1 MKKQLI
7 LMLTMLLV
15 TIAATA
21 QITKMS
27 GTVVSDDDG
36 LPIYGATVTV
46 TGTQTIAI
54 TDIDG
59 KFTLNGLTAKDKT
72 ITVTFVGMAPQTVK
86 IAPEVTVVMVPADAD
101 LDEVMVI
108 AFGKQKREAFTG
120 SASVVDAAQIERL
133 QVTNPI
139 EALNGNVTGMSMIE
153 SNSFTSDPTINI
165 RGLSSINASNSPLIV
180 LDGLPY
186 NGYWNDINPADVAS
200 ITVLKDAAS
209 NALYGARGANGV
221 ILITTKAAQR
231 GKTKVTIEA
240 KWGANSNA
248 RVDYNTISDP
258 GQYYEAHYA
267 ALRNYYINGQ
277 NMSAAAAHQQANNV
291 LTGPYANGGLGYNVF
306 AVPNGEYLIGS
317 NGKLNP
323 NATLGNRVAYN
334 GNIYTLLPDDWSKA
348 GLRTG
353 FREEYNVRL
362 TGGNNQFSFLS
373 SLGYLKEDGLAYN
386 NDIERLT
393 ARLKAEYQ
401 AYSFLKIGA
410 NAGYNHTHTNS
421 AGSVFSVPVSIA
433 PIYPLYVRDGEGNIL
448 TDNHGRVFDYG
459 AGNNA
464 GMFRPV
470 DNNGNYI
477 QDDLLDV
484 ASNSSNA
491 FNIQGYANFDFLKH
505 FRLTVNGSVY
515 ITENR
520 MRSAY
525 NPYYGYSSTTGGST
539 EISHY
544 RTTDYNYQQLLSYT
558 NSFGLHNIDIL
569 LGHEYSRNQQTGLEA
584 SKNKIAMFE
593 TNIELNG
600 AIIDGSMS
608 SYITNY
614 NVEGYFLRAQ
624 YDYDNRIFGSLSFRR
639 DGSSR
644 FHPDHR
650 WGNFWSLGAAWILTR
665 ESWFPK
671 ATWLDMLKVKASYGE
686 QGNDGIGNYRY
697 VDTYT
702 IKNSDGEVA
711 FVFNNK
717 GNPNITWETVGSF
730 NAGFEADL
738 FNSRLNID
746 LEGYVR
752 TTRNML
758 MWLTVPV
765 SLGYEGYYDNIGN
778 MRNSG
783 LELSISGDIIA
794 SRNFAWNLGINFTW
808 EKNRITYLPESKRS
822 LVVDG
827 HGGYSDGSVFYG
839 EGLPM
844 RTWYLKEYAG
854 VSSEGEA
861 LFYKTVNGEKVT
873 TTNYEDATYYNCG
886 SALPDMFGG
895 ITTSLRIYDFD
906 LNVQFN
912 YSIGGKKFDSN
923 YQFLMTPPWS
933 SLTGNP
939 LHQDVFNSWS
949 LTNQSSDIPR
959 WQYNDDE
966 SALSS
971 SRWLTNASFIS
982 LRNISVGYNFPKSIT
997 SRLKME
1003 KMRLFVSADNIYYW
1017 SHRKG
1022 FDPRM
1027 GTYYGNYNS
1036 DSGYSFPRRTIS
1048 GGIQINF

>member
-1 MKKQLI
+1 VR
-7 LMLTMLLV
+7 LTGGNNQFSFLSSLGYL
-15 TIAATA
+15 
-21 QITKMS
+21 KE
-27 GTVVSDDDG
+27 DG
-36 LPIYGATVTV
+36 LA
-46 TGTQTIAI
+46 
-54 TDIDG
+54 
-59 KFTLNGLTAKDKT
+59 
-72 ITVTFVGMAPQTVK
+72 
-86 IAPEVTVVMVPADAD
+86 
-101 LDEVMVI
+101 
-108 AFGKQKREAFTG
+108 
-120 SASVVDAAQIERL
+120 
-133 QVTNPI
+133 
-139 EALNGNVTGMSMIE
+139 
-153 SNSFTSDPTINI
+153 
-165 RGLSSINASNSPLIV
+165 
-180 LDGLPY
+180 
-186 NGYWNDINPADVAS
+186 
-200 ITVLKDAAS
+200 
-209 NALYGARGANGV
+209 
-221 ILITTKAAQR
+221 
-231 GKTKVTIEA
+231 
-240 KWGANSNA
+240 
-248 RVDYNTISDP
+248 
-258 GQYYEAHYA
+258 
-267 ALRNYYINGQ
+267 GQ
-277 NMSAAAAHQQANNV
+277 NMSAAAAHQQANSV
-291 LTGPYANGGLGYNVF
+291 LTGPFANGGLGYNVF

-421 AGSVFSVPVSIA
+421 ADNVFSVPVSIA

-448 TDNHGRVFDYG
+448 TDNHGRVYDYG
-459 AGNNA
+459 SGNNA
-464 GMFRPV
+464 GMMRPV
-470 DNNGNYI
+470 DTNGNYI

-525 NPYYGYSSTTGGST
+525 NPYYGYTATTGGST

-544 RTTDYNYQQLLSYT
+544 RTSDYNYQQLLSYT
-558 NSFGLHNIDIL
+558 NSFGLNNIDIL
-569 LGHEYSRNQQTGLEA
+569 LGHEYSRSQQTSLKA

-624 YDYDNRIFGSLSFRR
+624 YDYDNRIFGSFSFRR

-671 ATWLDMLKVKASYGE
+671 TTWLDMLKVKASYGE

-702 IKNSDGEVA
+702 IKNSDGEIA

-808 EKNRITYLPESKRS
+808 EKHRIPCLPESKRS

-827 HGGYSDGSVFYG
+827 YGGYADG
-839 EGLPM
+839 
-844 RTWYLKEYAG
+844 
-854 VSSEGEA
+854 
-861 LFYKTVNGEKVT
+861 
-873 TTNYEDATYYNCG
+873 
-886 SALPDMFGG
+886 
-895 ITTSLRIYDFD
+895 
-906 LNVQFN
+906 
-912 YSIGGKKFDSN
+912 
-923 YQFLMTPPWS
+923 
-933 SLTGNP
+933 
-939 LHQDVFNSWS
+939 
-949 LTNQSSDIPR
+949 
-959 WQYNDDE
+959 
-966 SALSS
+966 
-971 SRWLTNASFIS
+971 
-982 LRNISVGYNFPKSIT
+982 
-997 SRLKME
+997 
-1003 KMRLFVSADNIYYW
+1003 
-1017 SHRKG
+1017 
-1022 FDPRM
+1022 
-1027 GTYYGNYNS
+1027 
-1036 DSGYSFPRRTIS
+1036 
-1048 GGIQINF
+1048 

>member
-7 LMLTMLLV
+7 LMLTMLLA

-36 LPIYGATVTV
+36 LPIFGATVTV

-86 IAPEVTVVMVPADAD
+86 IAPEVTVVMIPTDAD
-101 LDEVMVI
+101 LDEVMVV

-221 ILITTKAAQR
+221 ILITSKAAQR

-277 NMSAAAAHQQANNV
+277 NMSAAAAHQQANSV
-291 LTGPYANGGLGYNVF
+291 LTGPFANGGLGYNVF

-421 AGSVFSVPVSIA
+421 ADNVFTVPVSIA

-448 TDNHGRVFDYG
+448 TDNHGRVYDYG
-459 AGNNA
+459 SGNNA
-464 GMFRPV
+464 GMMRPV
-470 DNNGNYI
+470 DTNGNYI

-525 NPYYGYSSTTGGST
+525 NPYYGYTATTGGST

-544 RTTDYNYQQLLSYT
+544 RTSDYNYQQLLSYT
-558 NSFGLHNIDIL
+558 NSFGLNNIDIL
-569 LGHEYSRNQQTGLEA
+569 LGHEYSRSQQTSLKA

-624 YDYDNRIFGSLSFRR
+624 YDYDNRIFGSFSFRR

-671 ATWLDMLKVKASYGE
+671 TTWLDMLKVKASYGE

-702 IKNSDGEVA
+702 IKNSDGEIA

-827 HGGYSDGSVFYG
+827 YGGYADGSVFYG

-895 ITTSLRIYDFD
+895 INTSLRIYDFD
-906 LNVQFN
+906 LNVQLN

-933 SLTGNP
+933 SLTGSP
-939 LHQDVFNSWS
+939 MHQDVFNSWS

-1027 GTYYGNYNS
+1027 GTYYGNYNA